1 MIPYGKRIT
10 REQQRYFNS
19 KGGQGGGGGAI
30 LKGFDIS
37 LNKIP
42 SRNREKG
49 NWRKCN
55 FILMPT
61 FRLKLEKEAHLS

>member
-19 KGGQGGGGGAI
+19 KGGRGEGGAI

-37 LNKIP
+37 RNKIP

-61 FRLKLEKEAHLS
+61 FRQKLENEAHWS